1 MRRCANV
8 TICSVFYAIN
18 QMANSIR
25 NSTKSTFISEYVH
38 LPMII
43 DFGSKESNKKGKK
56 RRTKKNADISSKATH
71 WAERKEYAAR
81 EKSIKYRIL

>member
-25 NSTKSTFISEYVH
+25 NSTKSTFISEYEH

-43 DFGSKESNKKGKK
+43 DIGSKESSKKKEK
-56 RRTKKNADISSKATH
+56 RTKNKTPTFRAKQRLS
-71 WAERKEYAAR
+71 
-81 EKSIKYRIL
+81 